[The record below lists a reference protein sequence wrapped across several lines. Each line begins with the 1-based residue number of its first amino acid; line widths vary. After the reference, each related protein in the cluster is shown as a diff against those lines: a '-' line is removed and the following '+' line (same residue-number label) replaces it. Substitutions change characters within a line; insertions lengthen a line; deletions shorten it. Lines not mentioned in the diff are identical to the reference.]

1 MIGKGEK
8 NGNIPAADT
17 ALRIAHKLGVSLE
30 SLLNME
36 TSPNSTPS
44 PQKLDLNLCKKYY
57 SLIQKLDDM
66 PDDAKKV
73 VFQLYQGSND
83 IAKFKDAQEPAGGD
97 AEYTYDLYQLTKS
110 DAKVSRTTYQRTV
123 TFSMNWEDAEITSVD
138 PDSRDSSNAKGDSG
152 SADGQ

>member
-1 MIGKGEK
+1 MNFWENVVTELDFQGKTRKELAAEIGFDASNIGKGEK

-73 VFQLYQGSND
+73 VCKIIS
-83 IAKFKDAQEPAGGD
+83 EW
-97 AEYTYDLYQLTKS
+97 
-110 DAKVSRTTYQRTV
+110 KV
-123 TFSMNWEDAEITSVD
+123 I
-138 PDSRDSSNAKGDSG
+138 
-152 SADGQ
+152 